1 VPKDHP
7 QYKKASEY
15 WFWAMANGIEAK
27 NLSLRF
33 KNANHPYMI
42 ATRDMKKGEIIVSVP
57 YENWQPL
64 EKVMAH
70 SPILQK
76 LNEAGSL
83 VKHLSHPWRN
93 SFFAV
98 FMIEQLKKGKE
109 SDYYPYISN
118 FNDLVDH
125 YPTNFGDKEKEL
137 LKGCDDLL
145 FKCESKNI
153 IDGNDYTLLTSVCPE
168 LKDTCSLEEFK
179 TAKKWVSTRAYGLA
193 FTDGEQR
200 QVLVPFLEFA

>member
-1 VPKDHP
+1 MMV
-7 QYKKASEY
+7 
-15 WFWAMANGIEAK
+15 
-27 NLSLRF
+27 
-33 KNANHPYMI
+33 
-42 ATRDMKKGEIIVSVP
+42 ATRDFKKNDIIVSVP

-64 EKVMAH
+64 EKVMGY

-76 LNEAGSL
+76 LNEAGEL

-109 SDYYPYISN
+109 SEYYPYVSN
-118 FNDLVDH
+118 LHDLVDH
-125 YPTNFGDKEKEL
+125 YPTNYTDKEKEM

-153 IDGNDYTLLTSVCPE
+153 IDSNDYSLLTQVLPE
-168 LKDTCSLEEFK
+168 LKETVSLEEFK
-179 TAKKWVSTRAYGLA
+179 QAKRWVSTRAYGLA
-193 FTDGEQR
+193 FTDGE
-200 QVLVPFLEFA
+200 